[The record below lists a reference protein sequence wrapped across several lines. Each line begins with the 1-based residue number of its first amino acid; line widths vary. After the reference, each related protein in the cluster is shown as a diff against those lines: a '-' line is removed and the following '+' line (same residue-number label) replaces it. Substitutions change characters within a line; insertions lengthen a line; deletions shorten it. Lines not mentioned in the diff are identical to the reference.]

1 MPRCSFLLLIGLT
14 VYQILGA
21 GCSAQD
27 PEAPS
32 QSANAADIV
41 QIETSPTPPPPI
53 DPSLMSLPAKELC
66 DRLHEIEVI
75 GHRVLDESDGL
86 YRAILAKGKEV
97 LPCLIE
103 RIDDRTKT
111 PDPRSAPKWQH
122 YVVGDTAVF
131 TVLYIVSQDDG
142 ERWEEM
148 MLATLPE
155 ESQNEWKTNGIYA
168 YFNYVSEPKNR
179 KELQDWWR
187 KWLKVNKN

>member
-1 MPRCSFLLLIGLT
+1 MPKCSFLFLLGLT
-14 VYQILGA
+14 VCQIFGA
-21 GCSAQD
+21 GCAAQD
-27 PEAPS
+27 PEAPF
-32 QSANAADIV
+32 QSANADDIA

-53 DPSLMSLPAKELC
+53 DSSLMSLSAKELC

-75 GHRVLDESDGL
+75 GHRVLEESDDL
-86 YRAILAKGKEV
+86 YRAILAKGSEA

-131 TVLYIVSQDDG
+131 TVLYIACQDDD

-155 ESQNEWKTNGIYA
+155 KSQNGWTTNGIYA

-179 KELQDWWR
+179 KTLKNWWK
-187 KWLKVNKN
+187 KWLKEKTR